1 MTKTDVS
8 SVHKGSIDWVGIC
21 LFLVSFAE
29 AGKLPIEVATG
40 GLLSP
45 QVDRSLVARVA
56 IITILMVVV
65 AKMGSQTD
73 FAETSPKTL

>member
-1 MTKTDVS
+1 M
-8 SVHKGSIDWVGIC
+8 
-21 LFLVSFAE
+21 VSFAE
-29 AGKLPIEVATG
+29 AGKLPIEVATV

-45 QVDRSLVARVA
+45 QVDKSLVARVA

>member
-8 SVHKGSIDWVGIC
+8 SVHKGSIDWIGIC
-21 LFLVSFAE
+21 LFLVSFAQ

-40 GLLSP
+40 GLLST
-45 QVDRSLVARVA
+45 QVDKSLVARVA

-65 AKMGSQTD
+65 AKMGSQTN
-73 FAETSPKTL
+73 FAEISLKTI